1 MRGTVPAEHT
11 EGIQFCQQEIESDM
25 AHVLPFKGEPTY
37 DLEIAGTV
45 RTLPLIQVSPDTWIA
60 YYYSLGDTEVIDR
73 AARILAPKLTGCEI
87 FITTETKGIP
97 LTHAIATYLGLKPYV
112 VCRKE
117 VRPFMLSPLIVH
129 YKPITAKTEQEL
141 FIDGRDS
148 KKLGGK
154 KVGIVDDIVSTGETI
169 QAMAELVRQAGGTVV
184 KRAALLVEGDERGD
198 VEHLGILPIFKLM
211 NQQGGRK

>member
-1 MRGTVPAEHT
+1 MT
-11 EGIQFCQQEIESDM
+11 
-25 AHVLPFKGEPTY
+25 HVLPFKGEPTY

-45 RTLPLIQVSPDTWIA
+45 RSLPLIQVSPDTWIA

-73 AARILAPKLTGCEI
+73 AARILAPKMTGCEI

-117 VRPFMLSPLIVH
+117 VRPFMLSPLVVRH
-129 YKPITAKTEQEL
+129 KPITAKTEQEL

-169 QAMAELVRQAGGTVV
+169 QAMAELVRQAGGSVV

-211 NQQGGRK
+211 NEQGGRK

>member
-1 MRGTVPAEHT
+1 
-11 EGIQFCQQEIESDM
+11 M

-73 AARILAPKLTGCEI
+73 AARILAPKLNGCEI

-117 VRPFMLSPLIVH
+117 VRPFMLSPLVVR

-148 KKLGGK
+148 KKLSRK
-154 KVGIVDDIVSTGETI
+154 SVGIIDDIVSTGETI
-169 QAMAELVRQAGGTVV
+169 QAMAELVRQAGGKVL
-184 KRAALLVEGDERGD
+184 KRAALLLEGDEHQD

-211 NQQGGRK
+211 DQQGGRK